1 MAKNSL
7 LEVFGGGRRTIGK
20 EVTPMSDAAF
30 VVIVLVLI
38 AILLGKDHDDGKKG
52 PKD

>member
-1 MAKNSL
+1 
-7 LEVFGGGRRTIGK
+7 
-20 EVTPMSDAAF
+20 MSDAAF

-52 PKD
+52 PKE

>member
-7 LEVFGGGRRTIGK
+7 LEVFGGGEITIRK
-20 EVTPMSDAAF
+20 EATPMSDAAF

-38 AILLGKDHDDGKKG
+38 AILLGKDHDDGKKR
-52 PKD
+52 P

>member
-1 MAKNSL
+1 
-7 LEVFGGGRRTIGK
+7 
-20 EVTPMSDAAF
+20 MSDSAF

-38 AILLGKDHDDGKKG
+38 AILFGKYHDDGKKG